1 MNKVYRKIVAYNP
14 STNTVS
20 CLKMLPYEMAI
31 DDKASDE
38 AFFEVYM
45 QTDKVAEMVV
55 GVSIGGD
62 IYQLSPASYGTYI
75 KENSSTMGFIN
86 KSKFLVAVASYHKKN
101 NIPFDIY

>member
-1 MNKVYRKIVAYNP
+1 MNKIYRKIVAYNP
-14 STNTVS
+14 STNSVS
-20 CLKMLPYEMAI
+20 CLKMLPWETAI

-55 GVSIGGD
+55 GVTVGGS

-75 KENSSTMGFIN
+75 KENASTMEFIN
-86 KSKFLVAVASYHKKN
+86 KSKFLVAVATYHKKN

>member
-14 STNTVS
+14 ATNKVS
-20 CLKMLPYEMAI
+20 CLKMLPYEVAI

-45 QTDKVAEMVV
+45 QTDKVSEMVV

-86 KSKFLVAVASYHKKN
+86 KGRFLVAVADFHKKN
-101 NIPFDIY
+101 RIPFEIY